1 MNIILVN
8 NSGPKVFS
16 KLVGRGDSAG
26 EFNITTAAYYNISV
40 SNLVYFTSNPSITY
54 QASYGIYFHNGIS
67 ASLVPNSSTAFT
79 MTSLQVPS
87 SFNTGSIPLTPNPP
101 GTHYFIGMSCPGTSP
116 FGSDVYTGLT
126 ETVNNTRCC
135 VATAVQSGGLK
146 NQLFESPAY
155 YRSQCLDTSGP
166 VWRVFSS
173 RFNGC
178 SGGGAS
184 VDAVQR
190 RIQNTVRVSQSE
202 YLENLAGLNVYAKP
216 VAKYGFVNW
225 NQGSDRAEPGRVV
238 RNVPSHGANSTKTS
252 VTRMRPGSCSAAGQG
267 VDIKHGSYARYLAR
281 IKGRG
286 PYRTQSVPVAPV
298 EGNKTKKY
306 GICNS
311 YSALCI

>member
-1 MNIILVN
+1 MDPIDQYHQYQLQLQSQAQYEYNMHN
-8 NSGPKVFS
+8 NNNNNDNTNNDTNV
-16 KLVGRGDSAG
+16 R
-26 EFNITTAAYYNISV
+26 
-40 SNLVYFTSNPSITY
+40 
-54 QASYGIYFHNGIS
+54 SY
-67 ASLVPNSSTAFT
+67 
-79 MTSLQVPS
+79 
-87 SFNTGSIPLTPNPP
+87 
-101 GTHYFIGMSCPGTSP
+101 
-116 FGSDVYTGLT
+116 FGSGLD
-126 ETVNNTRCC
+126 
-135 VATAVQSGGLK
+135 
-146 NQLFESPAY
+146 QLFEPPAY
-155 YRSQCLDTSGP
+155 YCSQCLDTSGNQP
-166 VWRVFSS
+166 EWRVFSS
-173 RFNGC
+173 RCNGC

-184 VDAVQR
+184 SADAVQR

-311 YSALCI
+311 HRENNCVCPY